1 MSKRFHLI
9 VTDASPL
16 ITLAAAD
23 SLSCLTAP
31 GLPLDIP
38 DMVYFEAV
46 RFPQK
51 LGASELVDWMQQN
64 AGLVRIEPTQVFAE
78 FQKLL
83 AVDPGTKSRGRGE
96 QAALEV
102 LDQHALRHPDDE
114 TLLLFE
120 DSDVIRKRF
129 VLPQE
134 AHPITTADLL
144 DALQAAGLIQSA
156 DVILRNAVVRGRA
169 ASVSARHADAE
180 TKRDL
185 ASDIE
190 ER

>member
-1 MSKRFHLI
+1 VSKRFHLI

-31 GLPLDIP
+31 GIPLTIP

-83 AVDPGTKSRGRGE
+83 AVDPETKSRGRGE

-102 LDQHALRHPDDE
+102 LDQHALRRPGEE

-120 DSDVIRKRF
+120 DSDVTRKRF

-144 DALQAAGLIQSA
+144 DALQAAGVIPSA
-156 DVILRNAVVRGRA
+156 AAVLQNAVARGRSA
-169 ASVSARHADAE
+169 GVSVRHADADV
-180 TKRDL
+180 KRDL